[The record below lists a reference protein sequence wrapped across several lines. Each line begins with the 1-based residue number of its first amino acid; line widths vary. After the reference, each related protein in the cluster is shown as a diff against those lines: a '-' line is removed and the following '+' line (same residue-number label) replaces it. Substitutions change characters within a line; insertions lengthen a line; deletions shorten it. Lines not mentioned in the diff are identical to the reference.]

1 MSGFT
6 MNRDS
11 DAGLLRAALA
21 GDESAFAALYDK
33 YQAGLYRFACQMS
46 GSSQVAEEVTQDV
59 FLTLLR
65 EGSKYDG
72 RRGALSTFLYGIARN
87 LVLRALERDR
97 SQAFVERTEG
107 EIERSGELAGDADL
121 MRDLLQA
128 QTVAAVRQAILSL
141 PPQYREV
148 TVLCDLQELSYA
160 EAAQALG
167 CAVGTVRSRLHRA
180 RALLLDKLR
189 LLNQDHVP
197 VRGTVHRAELA
208 L

>member
-1 MSGFT
+1 
-6 MNRDS
+6 
-11 DAGLLRAALA
+11 
-21 GDESAFAALYDK
+21 
-33 YQAGLYRFACQMS
+33 
-46 GSSQVAEEVTQDV
+46 
-59 FLTLLR
+59 
-65 EGSKYDG
+65 
-72 RRGALSTFLYGIARN
+72 
-87 LVLRALERDR
+87 VLRALERDR